1 MPKESE
7 MSIKPGSIVEML
19 ELGPEPIDPKLAL
32 YYAPGTQH
40 RVINYEPITW
50 EVELLHP
57 DNGSEDTGDGVTFF
71 AGEYKLIAE

>member
-1 MPKESE
+1 MH
-7 MSIKPGSIVEML
+7 IKPGSIVEML

-40 RVINYEPITW
+40 RVIGYDPVTW
-50 EVELLHP
+50 EVELVNHG
-57 DNGSEDTGDGVTFF
+57 GSEEPGDGVTFF

>member
-1 MPKESE
+1 

-40 RVINYEPITW
+40 RVIGYDPVTW
-50 EVELLHP
+50 EVELINP
-57 DNGSEDTGDGVTFF
+57 GGSEVPGDGVTFF
-71 AGEYKLIAE
+71 PGEYKLIVE

>member
-1 MPKESE
+1 MN
-7 MSIKPGSIVEML
+7 IKPGSIVEML

-40 RVINYEPITW
+40 LVIDYDPITW
-50 EVELLHP
+50 EVELINP
-57 DNGSEDTGDGVTFF
+57 DKGSEEPGEGVTFF

>member
-1 MPKESE
+1 

-40 RVINYEPITW
+40 RVIGYDPVTW
-50 EVELLHP
+50 EVELVNP
-57 DNGSEDTGDGVTFF
+57 GGSEEPGEGVTFF

>member
-1 MPKESE
+1 

-40 RVINYEPITW
+40 RVIGYDPVTW
-50 EVELLHP
+50 EVELVNP
-57 DNGSEDTGDGVTFF
+57 GGSEEPGDGVTVF
-71 AGEYKLIAE
+71 AGEYKLIVE

>member
-1 MPKESE
+1 

-40 RVINYEPITW
+40 RVIGYDPVTW
-50 EVELLHP
+50 EVELVNP
-57 DNGSEDTGDGVTFF
+57 GGSEEPGDGVTFF

>member
-1 MPKESE
+1 

-40 RVINYEPITW
+40 RVISYDPTTW
-50 EVELLHP
+50 EVELLNP
-57 DNGSEDTGDGVTFF
+57 DSGYERPGDGITFF
-71 AGEYKLIAE
+71 PGEYKLIVE

>member
-1 MPKESE
+1 MN
-7 MSIKPGSIVEML
+7 IKPGSIVEML

-40 RVINYEPITW
+40 RVIGYDPVTW
-50 EVELLHP
+50 EVELVNP
-57 DNGSEDTGDGVTFF
+57 GGSEEPGDGVTFF

>member
-1 MPKESE
+1 MH
-7 MSIKPGSIVEML
+7 IKPGSIVEML

-40 RVINYEPITW
+40 RVIGYDPVTW
-50 EVELLHP
+50 EVELVNP
-57 DNGSEDTGDGVTFF
+57 GGSEGPGDGVTFF